1 MNTLKEFVLEISTSC
16 TIFSSWYRAVTFTH
30 ELPPVIIVREMGP
43 RVRNF
48 IYSFSYYLLS
58 TYYMPECLM
67 NYGWR
72 FMALYRRQ
80 ESTDGMG
87 REERGGFRMGNTC
100 IPVVDSS

>member
-30 ELPPVIIVREMGP
+30 ELPPVIIVRKMGP

-48 IYSFSYYLLS
+48 IYSFSYYLLN

-72 FMALYRRQ
+72 FVALYRKQ
-80 ESTDGMG
+80 ESRPSPRKRIAKRQNGCL
-87 REERGGFRMGNTC
+87 RS
-100 IPVVDSS
+100 PYK